1 MFLAIVTCVL
11 LDTTV
16 DVILGLMLFLF
27 WLLRC
32 RHAPQND
39 WKLTCG
45 VTLGGIIIRQTQMK
59 EKLAKLAE
67 KKQKR
72 LTRDMRGKKKEPQK
86 AACWKKTF
94 CACFPQ

>member
-1 MFLAIVTCVL
+1 
-11 LDTTV
+11 
-16 DVILGLMLFLF
+16 
-27 WLLRC
+27 
-32 RHAPQND
+32 
-39 WKLTCG
+39 
-45 VTLGGIIIRQTQMK
+45 MK